1 MSKRKVLSRRE
12 FLGFSALA
20 AGAAA
25 LAACS
30 SSPAASPT
38 SAPAKAAAPTTAP
51 AAAPTTAPAVAPTT
65 AAAAAPTKA
74 AATGQFTKTTIKLAH
89 VVNTETSWHKGCV
102 KFGDLVSQ
110 ATGGEV
116 TVNIYPNSQLGT
128 LKELVDQTKGGIIQ
142 MTVTDPGTIALYD
155 GWGPVG
161 VFNMP
166 YLFRGADDT
175 AIFQQLS
182 KVANGPLMADVIEKA
197 AKASGMRGMA
207 LDWWYGSRQLTT
219 KTKQVTKVSD
229 LEGMKIRCVD
239 TPMNKCAMQALGASV
254 IGTAI
259 TELYTALQTGVVEGE
274 ENPIDTIYSYKFY
287 EVQKYVT
294 LTAHLNQTEIVLI
307 NDKFYQGVSPDLR
320 KVLDDSMKQAKD
332 YQTQL
337 QLKANNDEQGT
348 LEQKGMVINKVD
360 LAPFAEKTKDAW
372 KQFEPLFGKGFY
384 EKVQASLA

>member
-1 MSKRKVLSRRE
+1 MSKRKVLTRRE

-30 SSPAASPT
+30 SAPTASPT
-38 SAPAKAAAPTTAP
+38 SAPAKAAAPTQAP
-51 AAAPTTAPAVAPTT
+51 AAAAPTA

-74 AATGQFTKTTIKLAH
+74 AASTTQFSKTTIKLAH

-102 KFGDLVSQ
+102 KFADLVNQ
-110 ATGGEV
+110 ATGGNV

-166 YLFRGADDT
+166 YLFKGADDA

-182 KVANGPLMADVIEKA
+182 KVANGPLMAGVVENA
-197 AKASGMRGMA
+197 AKVSGMRGMA
-207 LDWWYGSRQLTT
+207 LDWWYGSRHLTT

-239 TPMNKCAMQALGASV
+239 TPMNKAAMQALGASV

-307 NDKFYQGVSPDLR
+307 NDKFYQGVSPDLK

-337 QLKANNDEQGT
+337 QLKANNDEQAL
-348 LEQKGMVINKVD
+348 LEQKGMTINKVD

-372 KQFEPLFGKGFY
+372 KQFEPLFGTGFY
-384 EKVQASLA
+384 EKVQQSLA